1 MKYNFNIIKKAVLG
15 LLIASSMAGCDSV
28 FDITDESIIGGSS
41 FWKTEEDVKSA
52 TQGLYTYLRSC
63 DGTLFVLGELRS
75 ETAGPNSRGA
85 GGGLEMYYRNT
96 LTPATI
102 EANWHVFY
110 QLVNFANCIIKYGG
124 NVKFEVEANKN
135 YYLAQAYI
143 SRAWAYFVMTRAW
156 GDLIIRTEPVEGNA
170 PDLIYKKRSPKEEV
184 MALIKS
190 DIDKAI
196 ELFGTHESSG
206 AAASG
211 RIYWNKPAALAL
223 KADAYLWSAK
233 VLGGGEADLRTALA
247 ATEQIT
253 SMTADDYIELTSDY
267 AKIFD
272 YNNKFN
278 GELLFCLNYQ
288 KNEAENNF
296 YSNCWC
302 HQGDVPLHIDEETD
316 AILNPCSGQGI
327 ATPTPELR
335 NAFDADDT
343 RKAGT
348 LFEVYA
354 IEEDGSRTYNTSI
367 VLKGKGM
374 VENGKRYY
382 MNHVILYRYADVILM
397 RAEAKNALG
406 MDPTEEI
413 NMIRERAYGDKFEE
427 HKFTAGSKE
436 YNDEVILEERLKEFS
451 FECKRWFDLVRFDK
465 VFDKVPSLKDKKG
478 QDYLKRF
485 PISLGTISVEHLVE
499 QNPGWGNN

>member
-397 RAEAKNALG
+397 RAEAK
-406 MDPTEEI
+406 
-413 NMIRERAYGDKFEE
+413 
-427 HKFTAGSKE
+427 
-436 YNDEVILEERLKEFS
+436 
-451 FECKRWFDLVRFDK
+451 
-465 VFDKVPSLKDKKG
+465 KDRK
-478 QDYLKRF
+478 
-485 PISLGTISVEHLVE
+485 SVV
-499 QNPGWGNN
+499 

>member
-1 MKYNFNIIKKAVLG
+1 
-15 LLIASSMAGCDSV
+15 
-28 FDITDESIIGGSS
+28 
-41 FWKTEEDVKSA
+41 
-52 TQGLYTYLRSC
+52 
-63 DGTLFVLGELRS
+63 
-75 ETAGPNSRGA
+75 
-85 GGGLEMYYRNT
+85 
-96 LTPATI
+96 
-102 EANWHVFY
+102 
-110 QLVNFANCIIKYGG
+110 
-124 NVKFEVEANKN
+124 
-135 YYLAQAYI
+135 
-143 SRAWAYFVMTRAW
+143 
-156 GDLIIRTEPVEGNA
+156 
-170 PDLIYKKRSPKEEV
+170 
-184 MALIKS
+184 
-190 DIDKAI
+190 
-196 ELFGTHESSG
+196 
-206 AAASG
+206 
-211 RIYWNKPAALAL
+211 
-223 KADAYLWSAK
+223 
-233 VLGGGEADLRTALA
+233 
-247 ATEQIT
+247 
-253 SMTADDYIELTSDY
+253 MTADEYIELTSDY

-478 QDYLKRF
+478 QDYLKWF

>member
-1 MKYNFNIIKKAVLG
+1 MKYNFNNIKKAALCLVV
-15 LLIASSMAGCDSV
+15 ASSIVGCDSV
-28 FDITDESIIGGSS
+28 LDITDESIIGGSS

-52 TQGLYTYLRSC
+52 TMGLYTYLRSC
-63 DGTLFVLGELRS
+63 DRALFTLGELRA

-96 LTPATI
+96 LTPATTGVD
-102 EANWHVFY
+102 WKVFY
-110 QLVNFANCIIKYGG
+110 ELVNYANCVINYGG
-124 NVKFEVEANKN
+124 KVKFEVEANKN
-135 YYLAQAYI
+135 YYLAQAHI

-190 DIDKAI
+190 DIEKAI

-211 RIYWNKPAALAL
+211 RIFWNKPAAYAL

-247 ATEQIT
+247 ATEEIT
-253 SMTADDYIELTSDY
+253 RMTADDYIELTSDY

-296 YSNCWC
+296 YSDCWC

-316 AILNPCSGQGI
+316 AILNPCNGQGI

-343 RKAGT
+343 RKDGT
-348 LFEVYA
+348 FFDVYA

-374 VENGKRYY
+374 VENGRRFY

-413 NMIRERAYGDKFEE
+413 NMIRERAYGDKFDD

-478 QDYLKRF
+478 QDYLKWF

-499 QNPGWGNN
+499 QNPGWDKK